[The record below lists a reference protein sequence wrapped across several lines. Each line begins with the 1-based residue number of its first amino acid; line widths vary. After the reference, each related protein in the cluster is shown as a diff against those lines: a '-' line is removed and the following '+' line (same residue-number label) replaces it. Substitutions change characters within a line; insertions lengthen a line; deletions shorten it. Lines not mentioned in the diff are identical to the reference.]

1 MPEEDAV
8 SEEMA
13 REYLRDIE
21 PKWKDFW
28 FHMHLVA
35 GNLREFADG
44 LGQINDEVFAYHA
57 SGQKNDLAAW
67 VREVVGDSVL
77 ARELESVST
86 RAEAERVVRER
97 VVQLEGSLSA
107 KYQEKG
113 KTF

>member
-1 MPEEDAV
+1 MLEEAV
-8 SEEMA
+8 SEEIA
-13 REYLRDIE
+13 RQYLRDIE

-35 GNLREFADG
+35 GNLKEFADG

-67 VREVVGDSVL
+67 VQEVVGDSVL
-77 ARELESVST
+77 ARELLSVKT
-86 RAEAERVVRER
+86 RAEAEQVVRAR
-97 VVQLEGSLSA
+97 VTELEDALSA

-113 KTF
+113 KIV